1 LETPKRSTN
10 VARRIIITIVV
21 IIAVGILLS
30 VGMAWVSSILPGVAL
45 NRTTVSY
52 VVEGT
57 TENAV
62 ITYTKSDGKVTEPES
77 VSIPWRSPI
86 YSVPS
91 RTLVILTAA
100 ATESGTIKC
109 TILAGD
115 RVIDSNIQNP
125 FSDKA
130 LCGGY
135 IK

>member
-1 LETPKRSTN
+1 METSNHNTN
-10 VARRIIITIVV
+10 VVRRIIITVLVV
-21 IIAVGILLS
+21 IVVGILLS
-30 VGMAWVSSILPGVAL
+30 FGMAWVSNILPGVAL
-45 NRTTVSY
+45 NRTSVSY
-52 VVEGT
+52 LVEGT
-57 TENAV
+57 AENAV

-77 VSIPWRSPI
+77 VSIPWRSPM
-86 YSVPS
+86 YNVPS

-115 RVIDSNIQNP
+115 RVVDSNIQNP